1 MEKARR
7 HAKRPWLEPC
17 KHEQW
22 ISKIVQTWISFTI
35 DTVPLALRAYLHS
48 PSSASRSMACASVV
62 CLSAGF
68 SASLGGELPNSI
80 TTEQQASSQA
90 AIQLI
95 ASLLNAIDRPLIVSD
110 RHGRLLFTN
119 LHAQDSLNAQG
130 LGAKS
135 ELNLFRDVVR
145 TDCAEILCRLEGG
158 EQEINLPLEFAD
170 GKSRARIRW
179 LPEPDWLVVYIE
191 PSPREAPA
199 DEVEMR
205 QTVQDLMQEREITYR
220 NLLAAYLR
228 LQEVNRQKTVFLAS
242 AAHELK
248 TPLAVMKGYY
258 DLLLSGSL
266 GKISEHQREILQE
279 SKESCDRL
287 VRLVSMFLNYSALE
301 SGKLVLQLR
310 ENDLRDCIKDLA
322 CRWQDAVQR
331 AKVRLDVQVH
341 PDLPLFKFDYQKVQQ
356 CMANLVDNALKHT
369 PANGCVTL
377 LAQPHFWDRRL
388 SELAPAKDRRRHSG
402 QRPNSVLISVSDT
415 GSGIAAEFHQE
426 IFEEFVRV
434 DPSSSGM
441 GLGLAI
447 TKRLIQAH
455 RGKVWVDSE
464 MGRGSSFSFL
474 LPTNAD

>member
-1 MEKARR
+1 MSRSATV
-7 HAKRPWLEPC
+7 
-17 KHEQW
+17 EQ
-22 ISKIVQTWISFTI
+22 
-35 DTVPLALRAYLHS
+35 
-48 PSSASRSMACASVV
+48 SAS
-62 CLSAGF
+62 G
-68 SASLGGELPNSI
+68 
-80 TTEQQASSQA
+80 QA
-90 AIQLI
+90 AFQLV
-95 ASLLNAIDRPLIVSD
+95 ASLLDAVDRPLLVSD
-110 RHGRLLFTN
+110 RGGRPLFTN
-119 LHAQDSLNAQG
+119 LHAQDLLKARG
-130 LGAKS
+130 ITAL
-135 ELNLFRDVVR
+135 EFNLF
-145 TDCAEILCRLEGG
+145 TDLLNTDGAGILGQLEGG
-158 EQEINLPLEFAD
+158 EQEVNLLVESPV
-170 GKSRARIRW
+170 GRSRARVRW
-179 LPEPDWLVVYIE
+179 LPEPDWFVIYIE
-191 PSPREAPA
+191 PSPAEASSE
-199 DEVEMR
+199 EVDMR

-266 GKISEHQREILQE
+266 GKLAERQREILQE

-301 SGKLVLQLR
+301 SGKLILQLR
-310 ENDLRDCIKDLA
+310 ENDLRDCVNDLT
-322 CRWQDAVQR
+322 CRWQEAFQR
-331 AKVRLDVQVH
+331 ASVKLEVKIH

-356 CMANLVDNALKHT
+356 CMANLLDNALKHT
-369 PANGCVTL
+369 PAGGMVTL
-377 LAQPHFWDRRL
+377 RAQPHFWERRTSQL
-388 SELAPAKDRRRHSG
+388 NPAEERRRES
-402 QRPNSVLISVSDT
+402 RPFTNSILISVADT

-464 MGRGSSFSFL
+464 LGRGSSFSFL
-474 LPTNAD
+474 LPKDAQ

>member
-1 MEKARR
+1 LPES
-7 HAKRPWLEPC
+7 L
-17 KHEQW
+17 
-22 ISKIVQTWISFTI
+22 T
-35 DTVPLALRAYLHS
+35 
-48 PSSASRSMACASVV
+48 ASRQTSDQSVFQV
-62 CLSAGF
+62 VG
-68 SASLGGELPNSI
+68 
-80 TTEQQASSQA
+80 
-90 AIQLI
+90 
-95 ASLLNAIDRPLIVSD
+95 SLLDAVDRPLLVS
-110 RHGRLLFTN
+110 GRDGRVLFSN
-119 LHAQDSLNAQG
+119 LQAQDALNSQG
-130 LGAKS
+130 LGGKPDP
-135 ELNLFRDVVR
+135 NLFRD
-145 TDCAEILCRLEGG
+145 ILKSDRNAVLSLLERG
-158 EQEINLPLEFAD
+158 EQELDFPLESAQ
-170 GKSRARIRW
+170 GKSRARVRW

-191 PSPREAPA
+191 DVPVEASS
-199 DEVEMR
+199 DEAEMR
-205 QTVQDLMQEREITYR
+205 QKVQDLMQEREITYR

-266 GKISEHQREILQE
+266 GKLSDRQRDILQE

-310 ENDLRDCIKDLA
+310 ENDLRDCVKDLL
-322 CRWQDAVQR
+322 CRWQEGFQR
-331 AKVRLDVQVH
+331 ANVRLEVRLDLG
-341 PDLPLFKFDYQKVQQ
+341 LPPFKFDYQKVQQ
-356 CMANLVDNALKHT
+356 CIANLLDNALKHT
-369 PANGCVTL
+369 PAGGCVTL
-377 LAQPHFWDRRL
+377 IAQPHFWERRISQAAP
-388 SELAPAKDRRRHSG
+388 SEERRRDRGVRS
-402 QRPNSVLISVSDT
+402 NSVLVSVSDT

-434 DPSSSGM
+434 DPSSAGM

-474 LPTNAD
+474 LPISAE